1 MGIGHSWLFITA
13 GLSFVI
19 SFQLLGGLLA
29 LLLRPMIRTVSIGA
43 LLMVSAV
50 WNRASKPKRLEVCP
64 ITSKPATWS
73 EGLHSGA
80 DYAAR
85 WPGRDCKRSS
95 NEKFTPTV
103 RIALY
108 K

>member
-1 MGIGHSWLFITA
+1 MGSGHSRLLITA

-19 SFQLLGGLLA
+19 SCQRLGA
-29 LLLRPMIRTVSIGA
+29 LPVLLRPMISAVSIGT

-50 WNRASKPKRLEVCP
+50 RIRASKPKRLEIRPV
-64 ITSKPATWS
+64 TSRPATWS
-73 EGLHSGA
+73 KGLHSGA
-80 DYAAR
+80 DYEAR
-85 WPGRDCKRSS
+85 WQGRECKRSS